1 MSMDWEEQ
9 ITHVGLNTYRLI
21 RGQSQD
27 EVNLK
32 ARLQLAQW
40 EERWQ
45 AKTRAQKSRAT
56 HMTGKELAFERTL
69 ELERQREALQTI
81 LSDAIKARTS
91 VDWEALKP
99 RSPFEIKPPTPPL
112 MQLLPLPPTPLPHRN
127 PIPIPERR
135 NIEPATPEWSFSER
149 FVPILRKKKQAAAE
163 EQTRELFAAEEVAYQ
178 TLVVAKAAEDVKR
191 ERQEQRFQDA
201 VRTYLLAT
209 DANKQAN
216 EALKATYQSDVKA
229 WEAAK
234 AVFLKEQQEVGTQID
249 ALKQAYLAGDPSAI
263 KSYFYEVLAGS
274 SYPDAFP
281 REHLLELLPQK
292 ALILD
297 FELPNSAA
305 LPPLKEVKYVA
316 ARACFQEIPASDAWL
331 KKTYDEV
338 IYQIC
343 LRTLWELFT
352 SDTID
357 AVRSIVFNG
366 WVGSIDR
373 STGSDVHAC
382 VISLEAG
389 KDEFLAINLAH
400 VEPKACFRNLKGV
413 SASKLIELSPVKPLA
428 SINKEDR
435 RFVEGYAVVDAID
448 HRTNLAAM
456 DWLDFENLIR
466 EVFEKEFSKGGGEV
480 KITQASRDG
489 GVDAV
494 AFDPDPIRG
503 GKVVIQAKRY
513 TNTVGV
519 GAVRDLYGTVHNEGA
534 NKGILVTTSDFG
546 PDAYAFAKGKPLT
559 LLSGGEL
566 LYLLGQHGHAAKI
579 DLAEAKRMAAE
590 NA

>member
-1 MSMDWEEQ
+1 MAWEKR
-9 ITHVGLNTYRLI
+9 ITHAGLNTYRLI

-27 EVNLK
+27 DVNLK
-32 ARLQLAQW
+32 ARLQSAQW

-45 AKTRAQKSRAT
+45 AKTRAQKSRAN
-56 HMTGKELAFERTL
+56 HMTGKELALERTL
-69 ELERQREALQTI
+69 ELERQRDALQTL
-81 LSDAIKARTS
+81 LSDAIKARAPF
-91 VDWEALKP
+91 DWEALKP
-99 RSPFEIKPPTPPL
+99 RSPFGVKPPTQPALKPS
-112 MQLLPLPPTPLPHRN
+112 PLPPAPLVQRD
-127 PIPIPERR
+127 PIPIPERKR
-135 NIEPATPEWSFSER
+135 VESVAPEWNLSER
-149 FVPILRKKKQAAAE
+149 FVPILRRKKQAAAE
-163 EQTRELFAAEEVAYQ
+163 EQTRQLLAAEEAAYQ
-178 TLVVAKAAEDVKR
+178 TLVAAKAAADTER
-191 ERQEQRFQDA
+191 ERQEQEFRDA
-201 VRTYLLAT
+201 ERAHSQASAAT
-209 DANKQAN
+209 TQAN
-216 EALKATYQSDVKA
+216 EALKATYQSDVRA
-229 WEAAK
+229 WQAAK
-234 AVFLKEQQEVGTQID
+234 AVFLREQQEVSTQID
-249 ALKQAYLAGDPSAI
+249 ELKHAYLAGDPSAI
-263 KSYFYEVLAGS
+263 KSYFYEVLAGAT
-274 SYPDAFP
+274 YPDAFP
-281 REHLLELLPQK
+281 REHLLDLLAEK
-292 ALILD
+292 VLILD

-305 LPPLKEVKYVA
+305 LPALKEVKYVA
-316 ARACFQEIPASDAWL
+316 ARACFQEIPASEAWL

-352 SDTID
+352 ADTTD

-366 WVGSIDR
+366 WVRSIDR
-373 STGSDVHAC
+373 STGSEVHAC
-382 VISLEAG
+382 VMSLEAG
-389 KDEFLAINLAH
+389 KDEFLAISLAH
-400 VEPKACFRNLKGV
+400 VEPKACFKKLKGV

-428 SINKEDR
+428 SINKEDK

-519 GAVRDLYGTVHNEGA
+519 AAVRDLYGTVHNEGA

-579 DLAEAKRMAAE
+579 DLAEAKRIAAE